1 MVVRVILYPWP
12 IAHQW
17 RILPGGNKPD
27 DHDSMIRAGVIGY
40 GMSAKAFHLPL
51 LGASGRFEVSAIS
64 TSREAD
70 ALRDRPGTRIFG
82 SADELI
88 RAADLDLVV
97 ITAPNDV
104 HFELARQSLQNGLHV
119 VLEKPMVTSVAEARS
134 LAALARD
141 NERTL
146 TVFHNRRWD
155 GDFRTVS
162 KLIAGGQLGGIQ
174 YFESHFD
181 RFRPEVQ
188 PRWRERPGA
197 GAGLWWD
204 LGPHLVD
211 QALCLFGRPE
221 ALTARTL
228 STREGAEVTDYFHVL
243 LHYDSIEVVLHG
255 SSLAAGPNRR
265 FEAQG
270 TAGSYI
276 KYGLDPQEGQ
286 LRSGLSPLDAG
297 YGIEASDHYGTL
309 YTDAGAERIGTER
322 GCYQE
327 FYCGVADSITKGTP
341 SPVTADEAIT
351 VIGILELAESSH
363 REQKTVSVPSG

>member
-1 MVVRVILYPWP
+1 
-12 IAHQW
+12 
-17 RILPGGNKPD
+17 
-27 DHDSMIRAGVIGY
+27 MIRTGVIGY
-40 GMSAKAFHLPL
+40 GVSARAFHLPL
-51 LGASGRFEVSAIS
+51 LSASGRFEVSAIS
-64 TSREAD
+64 TSREAE
-70 ALRDRPGTRIFG
+70 ALSGRPGTRVFA
-82 SADELI
+82 SAAELI
-88 RAADLDLVV
+88 GSDDLDLVV

-104 HFELARQSLQNGLHV
+104 HYELARQSLQNGLHV
-119 VLEKPMVTSVAEARS
+119 VLEKPMVTSVSEVRS

-141 NERTL
+141 KERTL

-162 KLIAGGQLGGIQ
+162 KLIAGGQLGRIQ

-188 PRWRERPGA
+188 SRWRERPGA

-211 QALCLFGRPE
+211 QALCLFGTPK

-228 STREGAEVTDYFHVL
+228 STREGAEVADYFHVL
-243 LHYDSIEVVLHG
+243 LHYDKVEVVLHG

-265 FEAQG
+265 FEVQG
-270 TAGSYI
+270 AAGSYI

-286 LRSGLSPLDAG
+286 LRAGMSPLDPG
-297 YGIEASDHYGTL
+297 YGIEAEDRYGLLHT
-309 YTDAGAERIGTER
+309 ASGAKPVETES
-322 GCYQE
+322 GGYQD
-327 FYCGVADSITKGTP
+327 FYRGVADSIEAGTP
-341 SPVTADEAIT
+341 SPVTAEETIP

-363 REQKTVSVPSG
+363 REGRTLHVLAF